1 MASPKLTVLGWDAA
15 TFDVIDPLLEAGQ
28 LPTLRRLFE
37 SGSRGALRS
46 TTPPITSQAWAT
58 AFTGVNAGRHG
69 LWEFVERYDSG
80 YRLRL
85 VNGSFRRAPAV
96 WDYLSAA
103 GRRVGVVNVPFTW
116 PASDLH
122 DGFMVSGFDAAGVEQ
137 GTVRPESIVKE
148 LRSRF
153 GTFELDHRPPLLDN
167 GDLDTDQVR
176 RAAEQKVD
184 ITLWLAE
191 RFDPELLIMVFMAAD
206 HCAHYGWRD
215 WAERGAESSL
225 AEVYRILDAA
235 AGRLLEG
242 LGSEGDV
249 LVLSDHGSGSL
260 DGVINLNAWFAQ
272 EGFLHFAP
280 VASARQSGE
289 LARSALFKM
298 IEARAR
304 LPKGLRNFVKRRA
317 PGLRDRLHELKE
329 FTAID
334 WSRTKAF
341 AYGYMGSVV
350 LNVSGR
356 EREGIV
362 QPGEDYDRVCDE
374 LTRRL
379 LELRHPESG
388 EQIVTA
394 VHRRDALFR
403 GPEIEKV
410 PDLIVEF
417 AGDAWAGKAN
427 LRDRTPPV
435 WDTLAPSGIPL
446 QGAHRS
452 EGIVALSGPSIR
464 ADATI
469 SASIEDIASTVM
481 YLSGA
486 PVPMDLEGRV
496 LEEALDPSLLAERP
510 PEYSETGAVEIQGAQ
525 TYSADEAAEV
535 EDRLRDLGYV
545 E

>member
-15 TFDVIDPLLEAGQ
+15 TFDIIDPLIEAGQ
-28 LPTLRRLFE
+28 LPNLRRLFE
-37 SGSRGALRS
+37 SGSRGVLRS

-103 GRRVGVVNVPFTW
+103 GHRVGVVNVPFTW
-116 PASDLH
+116 PASELN
-122 DGFMVSGFDAAGVEQ
+122 GFMVSGFDAAGVEL
-137 GTVRPESIVKE
+137 GMVRPESVMKE
-148 LRSRF
+148 LKSHF
-153 GTFELDHRPPLLDN
+153 GELELDHRPPLLAD
-167 GDLDTDQVR
+167 GSLDTEQVR

-191 RFDPELLIMVFMAAD
+191 RFDPELLVVVFMAAD
-206 HCAHYGWRD
+206 HCSHYGWRD
-215 WAERGAESSL
+215 WAEKGAESSL
-225 AEVYRILDAA
+225 AEVYRILDEAS
-235 AGRLLEG
+235 GRLLDG
-242 LGSEGDV
+242 LGSAGDV

-304 LPKGLRNFVKRRA
+304 LPQGLRNFVKRRA

-334 WSRTKAF
+334 WTKTKAF

-350 LNVSGR
+350 LNVAGR
-356 EREGIV
+356 ERDGIV
-362 QPGEDYDRVCDE
+362 QPGDDYDQVCTE
-374 LTRRL
+374 ITQRL
-379 LELRHPESG
+379 LELRDPEKG
-388 EQIVTA
+388 EPIVTA

-410 PDLIVEF
+410 PDLIVDF

-452 EGIVALSGPSIR
+452 EGIVALSGPSTR
-464 ADATI
+464 TGTAI
-469 SASIEDIASTVM
+469 SASIEDIASTIL

-486 PVPMDLEGRV
+486 PVPLDLEGRV
-496 LEEALDPSLLAERP
+496 LEEALDPALLTDRP
-510 PEYSETGAVEIQGAQ
+510 PEYSEAGAVEIQGAQ
-525 TYSADEAAEV
+525 SYSADEAAEV

>member
-15 TFDVIDPLLEAGQ
+15 TFDVIDPLIEAGQ
-28 LPTLRRLFE
+28 LPNLRRLFD
-37 SGSRGALRS
+37 SGSRGVLRS
-46 TTPPITSQAWAT
+46 TMPPITSQAWAT

-69 LWEFVERYDSG
+69 LWEFVERYGSG

-116 PASDLH
+116 PASEVN
-122 DGFMVSGFDAAGVEQ
+122 GFMVSGFDAAGVELRM
-137 GTVRPESIVKE
+137 VHPESIVKE

-153 GTFELDHRPPLLDN
+153 GEFELDHRPPLDAD
-167 GDLDTDQVR
+167 GDIDTERVR

-184 ITLWLAE
+184 ISLWLAE
-191 RFDPELLIMVFMAAD
+191 RFDPELFIVVFMAAD
-206 HCAHYGWRD
+206 HCGHYGWRD
-215 WAERGAESSL
+215 WAKRGVESKL
-225 AEVYRILDAA
+225 AEVYRILDEAS
-235 AGRLLEG
+235 GRLLDG
-242 LGSEGDV
+242 LGPSGDI

-272 EGFLHFAP
+272 EGFLQFAAG
-280 VASARQSGE
+280 ASARQTGE
-289 LARSALFKM
+289 FARSALFKL

-304 LPKGLRNFVKRRA
+304 LPQGLRTFVKRRA

-329 FTAID
+329 FTGID
-334 WSRTKAF
+334 WANTKAF

-350 LNVSGR
+350 LNVRGR
-356 EREGIV
+356 ERDGIV
-362 QPGEDYDRVCDE
+362 DPGEDYDQVCAE
-374 LTRRL
+374 ITRRL
-379 LELRHPESG
+379 LQLRDPESG
-388 EQIVTA
+388 EPIVTA

-427 LRDRTPPV
+427 LRDRNPQV

-446 QGAHRS
+446 QGAHRT
-452 EGIVALSGPSIR
+452 EGIVALSGPSTR
-464 ADATI
+464 AGAPI
-469 SASIEDIASTVM
+469 SANIEDIASTIL
-481 YLSGA
+481 YLSDA
-486 PVPMDLEGRV
+486 PVPVDLEGRV
-496 LEEALDPSLLAERP
+496 LEEALDPSLLADRP
-510 PEYSETGAVEIQGAQ
+510 PKYSEAGTIEIQGAQ
-525 TYSADEAAEV
+525 SYSADEASEV